1 MPRISRACDACRT
14 RKVRCDGKSP
24 CAQCSHFDVQ
34 CIFSP
39 PEKRKNPVR
48 GRLVAKV
55 RGEATEFTKWAE
67 SNAGKGGGVTAT
79 VATAAVAESSP
90 SPYGHGQAGDSP
102 SSSTASY
109 TPEFFTRLLPGFEA
123 TVFPVN
129 PIITADELRAAVQ
142 GMHDSSE
149 DAALVWSFAS
159 VTIFLTR
166 ASETMRDSD
175 ATRIDDLLQ
184 RGLES
189 HRQADL
195 DVTTAE
201 EHPTTI
207 KRVVT
212 CLFLEVAM
220 MAFRRFERS
229 FAILREAVG
238 MLQILKVRGWQA
250 RDAAEAARLQRIYWE
265 AFIHERFLTIACGYP
280 SVLQPLESGL
290 PVPDPSLPP
299 HVELGF
305 NRLICLFQVLDWPF
319 LTYWQEQLC
328 DTRSADI
335 TAQWIEAKQAQ
346 LDGDEAGA
354 AEAERQFHAEGKGAL
369 SEFQHADLFVTR
381 LWLRTVLWQLA
392 LSNGLLCS
400 DPSTT
405 SHEGL
410 SLNFPARRLA
420 AQLQSLKA
428 RLGSVASISTQGSG
442 IVQKLF
448 EITST
453 VADVLAA
460 LAVADDDDNDDDD
473 DDDDDDNGAVPT
485 HSEMEA
491 RVADF
496 VVLVGWL
503 TQFERVREEQRD
515 YLNDKLRRLQERYPG
530 VTDT

>member
-1 MPRISRACDACRT
+1 MPRITRACDACRT
-14 RKVRCDGKSP
+14 RKVRCDGRTP

-67 SNAGKGGGVTAT
+67 SNASKGGGATAT
-79 VATAAVAESSP
+79 VAAAAAAAAADSSP
-90 SPYGHGQAGDSP
+90 SPYQAGDSP
-102 SSSTASY
+102 SSSTTTSY

-250 RDAAEAARLQRIYWE
+250 RDATEAARLQRIYWE

-280 SVLQPLESGL
+280 SVLEPLETGL
-290 PVPDPSLPP
+290 PVPDPTLPP

-319 LTYWQEQLC
+319 LTYWHEQLC
-328 DTRSADI
+328 DRRSADI

-354 AEAERQFHAEGKGAL
+354 ADAERQLIAEGKGAL

-410 SLNFPARRLA
+410 SLGFPAQRLA
-420 AQLQSLKA
+420 AQLQSLKSQ
-428 RLGSVASISTQGSG
+428 LSNVASISTQGSG

-460 LAVADDDDNDDDD
+460 LAVADESDDNDDDD
-473 DDDDDDNGAVPT
+473 NNNGAVPT
-485 HSEMEA
+485 HGEMEE

-503 TQFERVREEQRD
+503 TQFERVREEQRE
-515 YLNDKLRRLQERYPG
+515 YLNDKLRALRERYPG
-530 VTDT
+530 VTVT